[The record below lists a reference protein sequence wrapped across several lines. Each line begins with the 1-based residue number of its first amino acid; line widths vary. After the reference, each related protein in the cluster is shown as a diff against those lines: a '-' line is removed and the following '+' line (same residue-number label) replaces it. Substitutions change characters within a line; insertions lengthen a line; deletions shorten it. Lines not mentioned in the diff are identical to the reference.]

1 MITWFSRKKKH
12 TVPSVKKDGDD
23 FVSLSSHALRSPLS
37 IIKWYTEILL
47 DGDAGPLTE
56 DQRKYLMLIES
67 SNQRA
72 IDLVRSLLNVSRLDL
87 GTFSITL
94 EEISINAIVNEAV
107 NALSLEA
114 KKKDV
119 EIVQK
124 EDVTIK
130 NINADKH
137 LCLLIFKQLLSNA
150 VLFSKKGGDVTI
162 STASVTKSK
171 KIDGVTIGEESI
183 LITVTDKGI
192 GIPEADK
199 SKIFSKM
206 FKASNVKDSQ
216 GAGSGL
222 SLYIIKSVLEHSG
235 GNIWFTS
242 TENVGTTF
250 FVTLPTRGMIK
261 KEGRTTLD

>member
-1 MITWFSRKKKH
+1 MITWFSRKKKRA
-12 TVPSVKKDGDD
+12 VPSVKKGGDD

-56 DQRKYLMLIES
+56 DQRKYLTLIES

-87 GTFSITL
+87 GTFSIMP
-94 EEISINAIVNEAV
+94 EEVSINAIVNEAV
-107 NALSLEA
+107 EALALEA
-114 KKKDV
+114 KKMGV

-124 EDVTIK
+124 EDMSIK
-130 NINADKH
+130 NISADKH
-137 LCLLIFKQLLSNA
+137 LCLMIFKGLLSNA
-150 VLFSKKGGDVTI
+150 ILFSKKGGDITI
-162 STASVTKSK
+162 STSLVAKSK
-171 KIDGVTIGEESI
+171 TIDGMIIGEESI
-183 LITVTDKGI
+183 LITVADTGI
-192 GIPEADK
+192 GILEVDK

-222 SLYIIKSVLEHSG
+222 SLYIIKSILEYSG
-235 GNIWFTS
+235 GSVWFTS
-242 TENVGTTF
+242 KENVGTTF
-250 FVTLPTRGMIK
+250 FVTLPTKGMIK